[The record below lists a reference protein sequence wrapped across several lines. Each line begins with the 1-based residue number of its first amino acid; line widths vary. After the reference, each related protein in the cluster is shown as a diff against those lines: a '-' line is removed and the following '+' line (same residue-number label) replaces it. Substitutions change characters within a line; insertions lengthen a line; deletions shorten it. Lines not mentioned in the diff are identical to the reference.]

1 MFLSLVIKYYYRC
14 VVPMTVVHGLNV
26 WIFLT
31 SCVLFLYLMCFYK
44 RLILVLSDTLSNI
57 YILSISHMGGSGNNL
72 ILGEDG
78 REGAS
83 RLLGVSGSY
92 WSHAHTSLLY
102 DANGHLIKGTHL
114 VNSSEA
120 SRTAVVQLPGNSDVY
135 GLLSRDEAGA
145 LHYYEAD
152 LNEVGYG
159 TPEAPKGEVHSVQV
173 FSDRYYGRHMAVL
186 ENHAANRVR
195 IYVTAHEAA
204 AHQSTLYTI
213 DIEEGRV
220 YAPEP
225 VLSYASHDREGDGE
239 LQIAPDGRKLYIY
252 NHGKNL
258 GFFAHREAEVLS
270 FQLNAS
276 GNVLRADSIYTL
288 AYGNKEKGSLEP
300 GHTSEW
306 LYVSRTGLVNYAGS
320 GQDRHRSVYRIPVAG
335 SHTES
340 VSEVASVSGD
350 SRLRYSDSLYV
361 TAGGEEHLLRVHEG
375 LFGNTVQ
382 QTILSHRFTGY
393 QSMQPHRV
401 YDREVLE
408 LVALRSV
415 GDKSYELT
423 DHLGNVKAVVSD
435 RKKWSDAPVHT
446 VFKSGYEGTDFHVW
460 NDRGDY
466 SARMSPEYSY
476 MGGHSL
482 KLRYDEPAGVFQG
495 PEYKIAVE
503 PGDTIDLEVYTLW
516 SGGPGTKP
524 GAIDFK
530 IVDGQGQHYNFMRT
544 TQGSPTPEVW
554 YKSTISNFVVFPK
567 PSGVDQLYLII
578 RPAVY
583 SNEYITW
590 FDNLRLQIRGG
601 QSVPQ
606 LSAEVLSANSYY
618 AFGSLM
624 PKRSFNSSGYRYGFN
639 GQEKDDEIKGSGNSY
654 DFGARIYDPRI
665 AKFLSPDPITKYYPS
680 WSPYLF
686 AGNNPIKFIDIYGM
700 GPGDGTLTLESKDKE
715 DIVTEKT
722 VNTSSTTYSLSSS
735 DQDYQKA
742 YGKGLQNDVF
752 KSNNLMINNSQ
763 PHAKMTVATTT
774 TKVTYAEDG
783 KTVIGT
789 TTSQQVETRTMVQY
803 DFYQV
808 HSATGKDIYVG
819 SVGDPMKTT
828 SQDVANPAVSSVM
841 SSFSNLITD
850 YRAKTGISYTNVDEY
865 AQDIMRQKSVVE
877 AFDTYSP
884 VGGVVIG
891 ALAKLRYGSAPS
903 LAFGIATTG
912 LQSSLERGLQTLEG
926 KSNACQGCIKTYNI
940 RNNGISK
947 TPGYSK

>member
-1 MFLSLVIKYYYRC
+1 
-14 VVPMTVVHGLNV
+14 
-26 WIFLT
+26 
-31 SCVLFLYLMCFYK
+31 MC
-44 RLILVLSDTLSNI
+44 
-57 YILSISHMGGSGNNL
+57 
-72 ILGEDG
+72 
-78 REGAS
+78 S
-83 RLLGVSGSY
+83 RV
-92 WSHAHTSLLY
+92 
-102 DANGHLIKGTHL
+102 
-114 VNSSEA
+114 
-120 SRTAVVQLPGNSDVY
+120 
-135 GLLSRDEAGA
+135 AGA
-145 LHYYEAD
+145 
-152 LNEVGYG
+152 
-159 TPEAPKGEVHSVQV
+159 
-173 FSDRYYGRHMAVL
+173 
-186 ENHAANRVR
+186 
-195 IYVTAHEAA
+195 
-204 AHQSTLYTI
+204 
-213 DIEEGRV
+213 
-220 YAPEP
+220 
-225 VLSYASHDREGDGE
+225 
-239 LQIAPDGRKLYIY
+239 
-252 NHGKNL
+252 
-258 GFFAHREAEVLS
+258 
-270 FQLNAS
+270 
-276 GNVLRADSIYTL
+276 
-288 AYGNKEKGSLEP
+288 
-300 GHTSEW
+300 
-306 LYVSRTGLVNYAGS
+306 
-320 GQDRHRSVYRIPVAG
+320 
-335 SHTES
+335 
-340 VSEVASVSGD
+340 
-350 SRLRYSDSLYV
+350 
-361 TAGGEEHLLRVHEG
+361 
-375 LFGNTVQ
+375 
-382 QTILSHRFTGY
+382 
-393 QSMQPHRV
+393 
-401 YDREVLE
+401 
-408 LVALRSV
+408 
-415 GDKSYELT
+415 KSYELT

-435 RKKWSDAPVHT
+435 RKKLSDEVREYRYSYGFESDQDQPGPPIPGWSWT
-446 VFKSGYEGTDFHVW
+446 FSTDPDQVY
-460 NDRGDY
+460 RGDR
-466 SARMSPEYSY
+466 ST
-476 MGGHSL
+476 GVTGHAHIFVM
-482 KLRYDEPAGVFQG
+482 DVQ
-495 PEYKIAVE
+495 
-503 PGDTIDLEVYTLW
+503 PGDTVSAEVMMKFTTGARGGYLYTAYQDANGENEIGASSDLYDLAAHQRINEWSKIYQPANVVPNGKYKLIVYLRVSQS
-516 SGGPGTKP
+516 SGHSPSWFD
-524 GAIDFK
+524 DFK
-530 IVDGQGQHYNFMRT
+530 ISV
-544 TQGSPTPEVW
+544 
-554 YKSTISNFVVFPK
+554 K
-567 PSGVDQLYLII
+567 
-578 RPAVY
+578 
-583 SNEYITW
+583 
-590 FDNLRLQIRGG
+590 RGYAEP
-601 QSVPQ
+601 V